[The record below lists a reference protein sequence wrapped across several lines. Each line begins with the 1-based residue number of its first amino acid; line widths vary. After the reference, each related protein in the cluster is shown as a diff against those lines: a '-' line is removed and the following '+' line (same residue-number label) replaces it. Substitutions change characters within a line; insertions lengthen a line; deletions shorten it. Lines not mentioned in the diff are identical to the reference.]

1 MKKEEGVG
9 NANDMAPIPD
19 NPSKK
24 IKFCE
29 PLDPQEAVEHFNWK
43 MIDFGGNGDCF
54 YRCVSYFVEKKAPVK
69 HDGAPDPEKAKAA
82 GAWTRSR
89 AVEHAK
95 RHKTRIRQLFDSD
108 RSFEAFLNKSM
119 QPTSW
124 IEGRMMQAVSERQFR
139 DGIWTRLIVAGKFDT
154 NGYAC
159 AGKGLTPIVVVLRD
173 KHYQVL
179 QCPQGKQIPNSWW
192 KETPSV
198 VIDLS
203 GGVNTRA
210 SSNGTPSLHSFSPVG
225 SCREAKSLAA
235 VPPRK
240 KLVPPL
246 ARRPCTLLLI

>member
-1 MKKEEGVG
+1 
-9 NANDMAPIPD
+9 MAPIPD

-89 AVEHAK
+89 AVEHVK
-95 RHKTRIRQLFDSD
+95 KHKTRIRQLFDSD

-119 QPTSW
+119 QATSW
-124 IEGRMMQAVSERQFR
+124 IEGTMMQAVSERQFR
-139 DGIWTRLIVAGKFDT
+139 DSIWTGLIVAGKFDT

-159 AGKGLTPIVVVLRD
+159 AGKDLTPIVVVLRD

-210 SSNGTPSLHSFSPVG
+210 SSNGTPSLHSF
-225 SCREAKSLAA
+225 
-235 VPPRK
+235 
-240 KLVPPL
+240 
-246 ARRPCTLLLI
+246 